1 LDAIDRSAAA
11 AAGSGVGGTGKDRSG
26 KPGAGS
32 ADDGQSSKFAHESSV
47 NERHRHPNIPMDGRL
62 LRPIARESQPALTI
76 YLPRSHHTA
85 QGWQGSGP
93 GVRIFADFTSGKGLK
108 AIAEAL
114 TSKGI
119 PSPSA
124 YDPARNRHRCGIA
137 WAAASAPP
145 RSVVALIGTGTGSG
159 RRLGGVRPAPS

>member
-1 LDAIDRSAAA
+1 
-11 AAGSGVGGTGKDRSG
+11 
-26 KPGAGS
+26 
-32 ADDGQSSKFAHESSV
+32 
-47 NERHRHPNIPMDGRL
+47 MDGRL
-62 LRPIARESQPALTI
+62 LWPIARESQPALTI

-114 TSKGI
+114 TSEGI

-137 WAAASAPP
+137 WAVEARPTTGWPS
-145 RSVVALIGTGTGSG
+145 LTGTEHTVAELVSQGLTNQQAADQMFISVHTFAG
-159 RRLGGVRPAPS
+159 QGMIICVRGET